1 MRPHKEGIGMV
12 TETKPRAF
20 RRKGAA
26 QQLNVST
33 DTLDRWIASGK
44 LKAFK
49 VDGAVFVS
57 ADAIDEFI
65 REREQE
71 SN

>member
-1 MRPHKEGIGMV
+1 MV

-33 DTLDRWIASGK
+33 DTLDRWIVGGK
-44 LKAFK
+44 IKAFRI
-49 VDGAVFVS
+49 GNAVFVS
-57 ADAIDEFI
+57 ADEIDRFI
-65 REREQE
+65 REAE
-71 SN
+71 SS